1 MVMDV
6 KQEEWKLK
14 ESEKEDEDG
23 WEYVE
28 DGPAEIIW
36 QGNEIIVK
44 KAKRKVLKSNLLEV
58 LILFLTFPTPLLC
71 LFSRRFLV
79 LLACSQWNG
88 TSPNVCERAMLP

>member
-1 MVMDV
+1 MDV

-14 ESEKEDEDG
+14 ETEKEDEDG

-44 KAKRKVLKSNLLEV
+44 KAKRKVLKSNLLEDANRS
-58 LILFLTFPTPLLC
+58 TSNPLPPQSTAFHSHKNSSATSTVHEEVAQC
-71 LFSRRFLV
+71 
-79 LLACSQWNG
+79 ANYG
-88 TSPNVCERAMLP
+88 TEQVK